1 MKKAKGKI
9 KFCAQSLQAKFA
21 LRRMYMSGVDLSQQQ
36 LEFVVDF
43 LERETIVHR
52 MQWWQRLT
60 HTERLALAKD
70 IKLKYVHKGETVDIR
85 TNELKVSYVV
95 LRGSA
100 EGYILD
106 RPNQVPVH
114 LRDGSVFGNLHFN
127 NAVHAH
133 TSHVGWVGD
142 PTGTSGPKSKFQK
155 VVLRGPV
162 DCLVLSAE
170 NLVESATALAHVT
183 THNCLHLF
191 GMSILEPY
199 VRYRSFDAGATIVH
213 QGDAKSNFY
222 IIVQGT
228 AKATFKDDSIVAADR
243 PVVSS
248 LQLPGASPRA
258 PYPKELEVAILG
270 PQSYVGDISSLF
282 DLPEPV
288 TVKCTTDV
296 DAVYFMLDELYEA
309 LKPFPTVHH
318 RMQYVAFRTLEF
330 IVERLQL
337 LFGMAWSSHS
347 KTHDTLTTALA
358 DFHLP
363 PLPPLS
369 NDEVPV
375 ADAPASLKPGSPTT
389 KSMSPQRQSPKKLPT
404 ATSTDPGFQH
414 VQVDTRDMTPIEP
427 TKDMIL
433 AMHSMH
439 SSFRKSA
446 ASTMLVQPPLLQPT
460 DYLQFRQQ
468 DPHSTTAPL
477 PPCIPPPRKAK
488 AKRTTNQ
495 LFLFPTMTKQRQY
508 HTRSLP
514 LLQKCSGIETPWCQP
529 QK

>member
-1 MKKAKGKI
+1 
-9 KFCAQSLQAKFA
+9 
-21 LRRMYMSGVDLSQQQ
+21 
-36 LEFVVDF
+36 
-43 LERETIVHR
+43 
-52 MQWWQRLT
+52 
-60 HTERLALAKD
+60 
-70 IKLKYVHKGETVDIR
+70 
-85 TNELKVSYVV
+85 
-95 LRGSA
+95 
-100 EGYILD
+100 
-106 RPNQVPVH
+106 
-114 LRDGSVFGNLHFN
+114 
-127 NAVHAH
+127 
-133 TSHVGWVGD
+133 
-142 PTGTSGPKSKFQK
+142 
-155 VVLRGPV
+155 
-162 DCLVLSAE
+162 
-170 NLVESATALAHVT
+170 
-183 THNCLHLF
+183 
-191 GMSILEPY
+191 MSILEPY

-282 DLPEPV
+282 DVPEPV

-318 RMQYVAFRTLEF
+318 RTLSLATGMQYVAFRTLEF

-358 DFHLP
+358 DFHRPLQLPFDQCWANMFTYLVVP

-375 ADAPASLKPGSPTT
+375 ADASASLKPGSPTT
-389 KSMSPQRQSPKKLPT
+389 KSMSPQRQSPKKPPT

-446 ASTMLVQPPLLQPT
+446 ASTMLVQPTLLQPN

-477 PPCIPPPRKAK
+477 PPCIPPPRKTK

-508 HTRSLP
+508 HTR
-514 LLQKCSGIETPWCQP
+514 CSVGACPCCKSARALKLRGVNLKSKQQAP
-529 QK
+529 

>member
-1 MKKAKGKI
+1 
-9 KFCAQSLQAKFA
+9 
-21 LRRMYMSGVDLSQQQ
+21 MSGVDLSQ
-36 LEFVVDF
+36 
-43 LERETIVHR
+43 
-52 MQWWQRLT
+52 
-60 HTERLALAKD
+60 
-70 IKLKYVHKGETVDIR
+70 TVDIR

-100 EGYILD
+100 EGY
-106 RPNQVPVH
+106 
-114 LRDGSVFGNLHFN
+114 
-127 NAVHAH
+127 
-133 TSHVGWVGD
+133 
-142 PTGTSGPKSKFQK
+142 

-199 VRYRSFDAGATIVH
+199 VRYRSFDARATIVH

-282 DLPEPV
+282 DVPEPV

-318 RMQYVAFRTLEF
+318 RTLSMQYVAFRTLEF

-358 DFHLP
+358 DFHRP
-363 PLPPLS
+363 
-369 NDEVPV
+369 
-375 ADAPASLKPGSPTT
+375 
-389 KSMSPQRQSPKKLPT
+389 
-404 ATSTDPGFQH
+404 
-414 VQVDTRDMTPIEP
+414 
-427 TKDMIL
+427 
-433 AMHSMH
+433 
-439 SSFRKSA
+439 
-446 ASTMLVQPPLLQPT
+446 
-460 DYLQFRQQ
+460 
-468 DPHSTTAPL
+468 
-477 PPCIPPPRKAK
+477 
-488 AKRTTNQ
+488 
-495 LFLFPTMTKQRQY
+495 
-508 HTRSLP
+508 SLP